1 VGSDLILCL
10 FFFSSEGRFCGG
22 SVCGLGGSGY
32 CLGDGEKSVKKPL
45 GKNSGILRQHLFG
58 ALWGEY
64 VKTSTF
70 IWSSFVYIY

>member
-1 VGSDLILCL
+1 M
-10 FFFSSEGRFCGG
+10 
-22 SVCGLGGSGY
+22 CGLGGSGY